1 MKLEQIV
8 GYIDGSIICGNI
20 EGKDI
25 EKGFCSDLMSDVL
38 TIDTDKVILITGM
51 ANMQTIRT
59 SEMADIHTIIMA
71 RNKKAT
77 PEMIQLACDSDIT
90 LIETPFSAFRICGIL
105 YSRGLKPVY

>member
-8 GYIDGSIICGNI
+8 GYIDGRVICGNI

-38 TIDTDKVILITGM
+38 TIDTDKTLLITGM
-51 ANMQTIRT
+51 ANMQTICT
-59 SEMADIHTIIMA
+59 AEMADIHTIIMA

-77 PEMIQLACDSDIT
+77 SEMIGLACDSGIT
-90 LIETPFSAFRICGIL
+90 LIETPFSAFHIC
-105 YSRGLKPVY
+105 